1 LTNCLETF
9 ENSLIAEKE
18 RVIMKKI
25 IAVLIGVLFSATL
38 SIAADD
44 LFSKI
49 DKNKDGKISK
59 KEYVDVVLAT
69 FNKYD
74 LNKNVVLSKE
84 EIKSIEKIESEKFI
98 KDVDSNNDGKID
110 KQEFIGVAVNKFLQ
124 MDKNKD
130 NYINKKEWNTDKS
143 STNMPLFILF
153 TF

>member
-1 LTNCLETF
+1 
-9 ENSLIAEKE
+9 
-18 RVIMKKI
+18 MKKI

-38 SIAADD
+38 SVAADD

-59 KEYVDVVLAT
+59 KEYVDAVAAT

-74 LNKNVVLSKE
+74 LNKNGILSKE

-98 KDVDSNNDGKID
+98 KDVDSNHDGKID
-110 KQEFIGVAVNKFLQ
+110 KQEFLGAALNKFLQ

-130 NYINKKEWNTDKS
+130 NYINKKEWNAGKS
-143 STNMPLFILF
+143 SSYIPLFILF

>member
-1 LTNCLETF
+1 
-9 ENSLIAEKE
+9 
-18 RVIMKKI
+18 MKKI
-25 IAVLIGVLFSATL
+25 IAVLIGILFSATL

-59 KEYVDVVLAT
+59 KEYVDAVVAT

-74 LNKNVVLSKE
+74 LNKNGVLSKE
-84 EIKSIEKIESEKFI
+84 EIKSIEKIESERFI

-110 KQEFIGVAVNKFLQ
+110 KQEFIGAAMKKFLQ

-130 NYINKKEWNTDKS
+130 NYINKKEWNAGQS
-143 STNMPLFILF
+143 STYMPLFILF

>member
-1 LTNCLETF
+1 
-9 ENSLIAEKE
+9 
-18 RVIMKKI
+18 MKKI
-25 IAVLIGVLFSATL
+25 IAVLIGILFSATL

-59 KEYVDVVLAT
+59 KEYVDAVVAT

-84 EIKSIEKIESEKFI
+84 ELESIDKIESEKFI

-110 KQEFIGVAVNKFLQ
+110 KQEFIGAAVKKFMQ
-124 MDKNKD
+124 MDENKD
-130 NYINKKEWNTDKS
+130 NYINKKEWNTGKA
-143 STNMPLFILF
+143 STYMPLFILF

>member
-1 LTNCLETF
+1 
-9 ENSLIAEKE
+9 
-18 RVIMKKI
+18 MKKI

-59 KEYVDVVLAT
+59 KEYVDAVVAT

-110 KQEFIGVAVNKFLQ
+110 KQEFIGAAVNKFLQ

-130 NYINKKEWNTDKS
+130 NYINKKEWNTGKS
-143 STNMPLFILF
+143 STYMPLFILF